1 MVDQLIVAGVLVLT
15 LVLFICNY
23 WRYDVVALGALLTL
37 CIAGVV
43 PADEAFLGFGH
54 PAVITVAAVLV
65 VSRALQNSGAVDR
78 IAAAMTVLGDRPTLQ
93 IAGLTVLVTFCSAF
107 MNNVGALAILM
118 PVAVHM
124 ARSAGRPPS
133 MLLMP
138 LAFGSLL
145 GGLITLIGTPPNI
158 IIATFRGDIGGEP
171 FRMFDFAPVGA
182 GVAAAGILFIVLGG
196 WRLIPHRKGQASRE
210 ELFHIEEYIAELRV
224 KKDSKLIDQTIADV
238 DRIVD
243 EDILVA
249 ALVRGKRRMPAPARW
264 ETIRQDD
271 ILIVQADPDA
281 LQSLSEAAGLEVV
294 GSYEY
299 SDKDLRSKE
308 VSILEAVVTPNS
320 RAVGRTIRSL
330 GLGRR
335 YGLNVLAVARQGSS
349 IRKRLSDLKPRA
361 GDVVL
366 IQVHDESLQEAL
378 DSLGWLPLAQRDLR
392 IGQPKRILL
401 AVGIFAAA
409 LLVTAVGWLPVQ
421 IALGSSALVLVL
433 VGLVSVKDLYEQ
445 VDWPIIVLIGAMLP
459 VGESLETSGAATA
472 VADGLLRLSAD
483 GSPVLILTLTLICT
497 MFLSDVVNNAA
508 AVVLMAP
515 IAVKIAHGFEVS
527 SDPFLM
533 AVALGGSC
541 AFLTPIGHQ
550 SNTLVM
556 GPGGYQFG
564 DYWRLGLP
572 LEAIIVAVG
581 VPLILVVW
589 PL

>member
-1 MVDQLIVAGVLVLT
+1 M
-15 LVLFICNY
+15 
-23 WRYDVVALGALLTL
+23 
-37 CIAGVV
+37 
-43 PADEAFLGFGH
+43 
-54 PAVITVAAVLV
+54 
-65 VSRALQNSGAVDR
+65 
-78 IAAAMTVLGDRPTLQ
+78 
-93 IAGLTVLVTFCSAF
+93 
-107 MNNVGALAILM
+107 
-118 PVAVHM
+118 
-124 ARSAGRPPS
+124 
-133 MLLMP
+133 
-138 LAFGSLL
+138 
-145 GGLITLIGTPPNI
+145 
-158 IIATFRGDIGGEP
+158 
-171 FRMFDFAPVGA
+171 
-182 GVAAAGILFIVLGG
+182 
-196 WRLIPHRKGQASRE
+196 
-210 ELFHIEEYIAELRV
+210 
-224 KKDSKLIDQTIADV
+224 
-238 DRIVD
+238 
-243 EDILVA
+243 
-249 ALVRGKRRMPAPARW
+249 
-264 ETIRQDD
+264 
-271 ILIVQADPDA
+271 
-281 LQSLSEAAGLEVV
+281 
-294 GSYEY
+294 
-299 SDKDLRSKE
+299 
-308 VSILEAVVTPNS
+308 
-320 RAVGRTIRSL
+320 
-330 GLGRR
+330 
-335 YGLNVLAVARQGSS
+335 
-349 IRKRLSDLKPRA
+349 
-361 GDVVL
+361 
-366 IQVHDESLQEAL
+366 QEAL

-421 IALGSSALVLVL
+421 IALGSAALVLVL
-433 VGLVSVKDLYEQ
+433 VGLVSVKDLYEH

-459 VGESLETSGAATA
+459 VGEALETSGAATA

>member
-1 MVDQLIVAGVLVLT
+1 MADQLIVASVLVLA

-23 WRYDVVALGALLTL
+23 WRYDLVALGALLFL
-37 CIAGVV
+37 CVAGVV
-43 PADEAFLGFGH
+43 PADHAFLGFGH
-54 PAVITVAAVLV
+54 PAVVTVAAVLV
-65 VSRALQNSGAVDR
+65 VSRALQTSGAVDR
-78 IAAAMTVLGDRPTLQ
+78 IAAAMSALGDRPTFQ
-93 IAGLTVLVTFCSAF
+93 IAGLTILVALCSAF

-124 ARSAGRPPS
+124 ARSAGRSPS

-158 IIATFRGDIGGEP
+158 IIATFRGDNGGEP

-182 GVAAAGILFIVLGG
+182 GVAAVGILFMVLGG
-196 WRLIPHRKGQASRE
+196 WRLIPRRKGQASRE
-210 ELFHIEEYIAELRV
+210 ELFHIEEYIAELRI
-224 KKDSKLIDQTIADV
+224 KENSKLIDQTIADV

-243 EDILVA
+243 QDVLVA

-271 ILIVQADPDA
+271 ILIVQADPDG
-281 LQSLSEAAGLEVV
+281 LQSLSQAAGLEIV

-299 SDKDLRSKE
+299 TDEDIRSKE
-308 VSILEAVVTPNS
+308 VSILEAVVTPDS
-320 RAVGRTIRSL
+320 RTVARTIRSL
-330 GLGRR
+330 GLGWR

-349 IRKRLSDLKPRA
+349 IRKRLSDLKLRA

-366 IQVHDESLQEAL
+366 IQVHDESLQEGL

-392 IGQPKRILL
+392 SGTPKRILL
-401 AVGIFAAA
+401 AVGTLAAA

-421 IALGSSALVLVL
+421 IALGSAALVLVL
-433 VGLVSVKDLYEQ
+433 VGLVSVKDLYGH

-459 VGESLETSGAATA
+459 VGEALETSGAAAA

-483 GSPVLILTLTLICT
+483 GSPVLILTLILICT
-497 MFLSDVVNNAA
+497 MCLSDVVNNAA

-515 IAVKIAHGFEVS
+515 IAIKIAHGFEVS
-527 SDPFLM
+527 MDPFLM

-572 LEAIIVAVG
+572 LEAVIVAVG
-581 VPLILVVW
+581 VPLILIVW